1 MGATRAAPWTQTAI
15 RVSMIARYAPA
26 APCYRAAVTSSCHE
40 YRTNIRS
47 STAIDSLVVKRA
59 GLLSPSFG
67 LPGGGSSDAGG
78 YSRGRRSERHLT
90 TREPTSSH
98 DSLATS
104 QLDPHRSGN
113 CGLLVRLWGGVAG
126 VTRCVAKGCH
136 AVCTPL
142 AYDPRSVVPS

>member
-1 MGATRAAPWTQTAI
+1 MLPACVAI
-15 RVSMIARYAPA
+15 ALPSCDPAIVRRWRIFARQ
-26 APCYRAAVTSSCHE
+26 
-40 YRTNIRS
+40 
-47 STAIDSLVVKRA
+47 
-59 GLLSPSFG
+59 G
-67 LPGGGSSDAGG
+67 
-78 YSRGRRSERHLT
+78 SERHLT
-90 TREPTSSH
+90 TREPTSSR

-104 QLDPHRSGN
+104 QLDPYRSGN